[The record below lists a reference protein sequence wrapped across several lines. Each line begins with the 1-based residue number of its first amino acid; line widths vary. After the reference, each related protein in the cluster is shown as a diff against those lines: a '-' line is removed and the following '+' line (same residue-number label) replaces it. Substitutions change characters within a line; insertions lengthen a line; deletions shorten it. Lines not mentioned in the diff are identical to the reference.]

1 MKIEIENY
9 VDTWQEVKNAAM
21 NTIGKES
28 GIYPSEIWKRKM
40 LAAEHSPIR
49 LIELTIRMI
58 EIPYWVSVHLSRH
71 KFGIDHFVST
81 QRTDRTGIK
90 RDELP
95 QGALVDHTIRV
106 NAQALIN
113 ISRKRLCGQASTET
127 RTVWKAVREAVRTVE
142 PELADAMVPEC
153 LYRGKCP
160 ELKCC
165 GYYHNTDRFLADLVE
180 YRRRMCPDK

>member
-1 MKIEIENY
+1 MKIEI
-9 VDTWQEVKNAAM
+9 VDYTDRWQEVKNAAM
-21 NTIGKES
+21 NTIGKET

-49 LIELTIRMI
+49 LIELKIRMTD
-58 EIPYWVSVHLSRH
+58 IPYWVSVHLVRH
-71 KFGIDHFVST
+71 NIGVTHFVST
-81 QRTDRTGIK
+81 QRTDRTGENRNEK
-90 RDELP
+90 P
-95 QGALVDHTIRV
+95 QDAPVNHTMAA

-113 ISRKRLCGQASTET
+113 ISRKRLCGQASAET
-127 RTVWKAVREAVRTVE
+127 RSVWKAVREAVREVE

-165 GYYHNTDRFLADLVE
+165 GYYHNTDRFLADLVD
-180 YRRRMCPDK
+180 YRRRMDPGR